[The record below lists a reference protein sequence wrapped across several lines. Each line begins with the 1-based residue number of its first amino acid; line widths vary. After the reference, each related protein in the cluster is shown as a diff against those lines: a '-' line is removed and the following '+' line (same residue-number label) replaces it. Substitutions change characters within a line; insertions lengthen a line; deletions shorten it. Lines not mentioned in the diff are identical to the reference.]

1 MRTGSWHHV
10 AEAALLGLLVLPLA
24 ASCIGVILPAVG
36 FFPALGGTGLSWQ
49 PMRDALA
56 TPGLATAITLTLGTA
71 LATTALALA
80 ASFAVLAT
88 FHGTRAGRW
97 IGQACGPIIAVP
109 PSAVAIGILFLLA
122 PSGWFVRLISPW
134 LTGFERPPAFAL
146 VPDPYG
152 GALVFALLA
161 KEIPFLLLVSLAAL
175 SALPARRLID
185 TGRSLGY
192 GRAATWIY
200 LVLPLVYRRIRLP
213 LAAVMIFALSVIDMP
228 RLLGPSL
235 PPPLAI
241 LAVEGFEHAEL
252 ARRLPAAVL
261 ACLQIGV
268 TLLAVLVWRAGEML
282 AGAVLSMARR
292 RGRRIR
298 QAGVVMVPVA
308 LASLVPPV
316 AAVAGLAA
324 AAIWSVTAS
333 WFFPAALPTAYS
345 LRAWERIDT
354 LAPALANSLGLAVA
368 ASLLATGIV
377 LLMAVINDKGKRP
390 LLQLAIYAP
399 LLVPQVS
406 LVLGL
411 QAVLVWFWL
420 DGTWLAMLWIH
431 ALFIC
436 PFAYLII
443 APAAAAIDRRYIAV
457 AASLGAGP
465 GSRYLRVAL
474 PMLAP
479 AVTTALFVGVSV
491 SVALYLPSLFA
502 GGGRITTVTL
512 EAVALA
518 SGGSRQMAGVAAM
531 LQLAIPLL
539 IFILLR
545 FWQHRRYGKFAGM
558 RAGGLH

>member
-1 MRTGSWHHV
+1 PCWPLDRTGLRPDHRHPAKRGCHRHPVSSGAV
-10 AEAALLGLLVLPLA
+10 RLVRAADFAMADRLRKAAGIRPGARPAWRGTRLCAARQGDPVPASRQPCRAVSPAGTTADRYRPQPWLRTHSNMDLSGAAARLQAYPASARRSDDLRAVGHRHA
-24 ASCIGVILPAVG
+24 ASP
-36 FFPALGGTGLSWQ
+36 
-49 PMRDALA
+49 
-56 TPGLATAITLTLGTA
+56 
-71 LATTALALA
+71 
-80 ASFAVLAT
+80 
-88 FHGTRAGRW
+88 
-97 IGQACGPIIAVP
+97 
-109 PSAVAIGILFLLA
+109 
-122 PSGWFVRLISPW
+122 
-134 LTGFERPPAFAL
+134 RPL
-146 VPDPYG
+146 
-152 GALVFALLA
+152 
-161 KEIPFLLLVSLAAL
+161 
-175 SALPARRLID
+175 
-185 TGRSLGY
+185 
-192 GRAATWIY
+192 
-200 LVLPLVYRRIRLP
+200 
-213 LAAVMIFALSVIDMP
+213 
-228 RLLGPSL
+228 L

-252 ARRLPAAVL
+252 ARRLPAAFL

-282 AGAVLSMARR
+282 AGAVLAMARR

-308 LASLVPPV
+308 LAGLVPPV

-333 WFFPAALPTAYS
+333 WFFPAPLPTGYS
-345 LRAWERIDT
+345 LRAWGRIDT
-354 LAPALANSLGLAVA
+354 LAPALTNSLGLAAA

-377 LLMAVINDKGKRP
+377 LLMVVINDKGKRP
-390 LLQLAIYAP
+390 LLRLAIYAP

-443 APAAAAIDRRYIAV
+443 APAAAAMDRRYIAV

-479 AVTTALFVGVSV
+479 AITTALFVGVSV
-491 SVALYLPSLFA
+491 SVALYLPSLFS
-502 GGGRITTVTL
+502 GSGRITTVTL

-545 FWQHRRYGKFAGM
+545 FWQHRRYGRLLAC
-558 RAGGLH
+558 